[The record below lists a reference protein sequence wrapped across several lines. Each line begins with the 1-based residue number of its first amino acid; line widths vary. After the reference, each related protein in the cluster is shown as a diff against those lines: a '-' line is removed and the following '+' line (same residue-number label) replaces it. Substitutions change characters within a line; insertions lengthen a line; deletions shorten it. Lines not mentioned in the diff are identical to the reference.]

1 MLICRMHQM
10 IWLPIYGEKGG
21 RKREKRYGIVVRAI
35 PANITNSFYR
45 LFNENFAGNEER
57 YKSSRFLGGLLLSV
71 LWFGFKFLFTLLLI
85 VMAIGE
91 WSLVGW
97 KMRRFPIAGSEE
109 LAYWAEWLYVVMMA
123 VILLYLIV
131 WTVAG
136 LSRKSYLVLAV
147 CAALFLS
154 FAYSS
159 HMETVR
165 AQIICSSHRY
175 VWDADL
181 QKCREGCFVW
191 MEEDECL
198 SDEKQ

>member
-1 MLICRMHQM
+1 M
-10 IWLPIYGEKGG
+10 
-21 RKREKRYGIVVRAI
+21 AI
-35 PANITNSFYR
+35 
-45 LFNENFAGNEER
+45 EER

-181 QKCREGCFVW
+181 QKCREGCLRMAASRFMVGGFPI
-191 MEEDECL
+191 
-198 SDEKQ
+198 QTG

>member
-1 MLICRMHQM
+1 M
-10 IWLPIYGEKGG
+10 
-21 RKREKRYGIVVRAI
+21 AI
-35 PANITNSFYR
+35 
-45 LFNENFAGNEER
+45 EER
-57 YKSSRFLGGLLLSV
+57 YKSARFLGGLLLSV

-159 HMETVR
+159 HMETVHKSSVLP
-165 AQIICSSHRY
+165 IVTFGTPICKNAGKVVLCGWRKTNACLTKSSKRGRRY
-175 VWDADL
+175 GAF
-181 QKCREGCFVW
+181 QKKTVDSSESRFLTAYFCRER
-191 MEEDECL
+191 CL
-198 SDEKQ
+198 RMAASRFMVGGFPIQTG

>member
-1 MLICRMHQM
+1 M
-10 IWLPIYGEKGG
+10 
-21 RKREKRYGIVVRAI
+21 AI
-35 PANITNSFYR
+35 
-45 LFNENFAGNEER
+45 EER

-159 HMETVR
+159 LLKRCGHKSSVLPIVTFGTPICKNAGKVVLCGWRKTNACLTKSSKRGRRYGAFQKKTVD
-165 AQIICSSHRY
+165 SSESRFLTAY
-175 VWDADL
+175 F
-181 QKCREGCFVW
+181 CRER
-191 MEEDECL
+191 CL
-198 SDEKQ
+198 RMAASRFMVGGFPIQTG

>member
-1 MLICRMHQM
+1 M
-10 IWLPIYGEKGG
+10 
-21 RKREKRYGIVVRAI
+21 AI
-35 PANITNSFYR
+35 
-45 LFNENFAGNEER
+45 EER

-136 LSRKSYLVLAV
+136 FFTLITAGGNINLSIANRGD
-147 CAALFLS
+147 
-154 FAYSS
+154 
-159 HMETVR
+159 T
-165 AQIICSSHRY
+165 
-175 VWDADL
+175 
-181 QKCREGCFVW
+181 
-191 MEEDECL
+191 
-198 SDEKQ
+198 